1 MESWVKVSADGAVGK
16 SSEVAITMEV
26 TLRGPAIFPPSV
38 ADPEEAKSTG
48 NGGREVAI
56 TMEVTM
62 RGPTIFFSF
71 GC

>member
-1 MESWVKVSADGAVGK
+1 MESWVKVNADGADGAVVK
-16 SSEVAITMEV
+16 SS
-26 TLRGPAIFPPSV
+26 
-38 ADPEEAKSTG
+38 
-48 NGGREVAI
+48 EVAI